1 MPSSDHGIRVD
12 EEVKCFIKA
21 PSKEKGH
28 DVGPSHSGDIEI
40 KFQWYVAFAELP
52 SEKDNDIGSKKER
65 RGWTGRINKAKFDG
79 HFKFS

>member
-12 EEVKCFIKA
+12 QEVKCFIKA
-21 PSKEKGH
+21 PSKEKEH
-28 DVGPSHSGDIEI
+28 VGPFHSGDIEI

-65 RGWTGRINKAKFDG
+65 RGWTRTINKAKFDC
-79 HFKFS
+79 HFKVS